1 MTLENKINEFLAN
14 SFSRFYNIDTAT
26 TAAMQAAQGHMDNLY
41 ETAEEVGLDAD
52 GESFLSDRYVAR
64 IVDRVIDEL
73 GSNYEVDAKDNAF
86 FVELEAVVETQKA
99 AA

>member
-1 MTLENKINEFLAN
+1 MTLENKINDFLTN
-14 SFSRFYNIDTAT
+14 SFNRFYNVDTAT
-26 TAAMQAAQGHMDNLY
+26 TAAVNAAQGHMDNLY

-52 GESFLSDRYVAR
+52 GQDFLSDCYVAG

-86 FVELEAVVETQKA
+86 FVELETIVKGD
-99 AA
+99 